1 MRLILLASGILTVS
15 GSISTDQ
22 AFVFSE
28 TRMVVSGKVSTT
40 KTKTCLKN
48 VQRRERCSSL
58 IPSAKKEPVWERS
71 NFTLVLGVNKGHVKV
86 AASGA
91 VQGDRTLICST
102 IGVSVLGYIDASGRG
117 CSPGFPTA
125 LAAAANGGGKC
136 EKAVS
141 PGGGGGHGGTG
152 GDGCEGAP
160 CDAPQQGGKAYGS
173 CKPNIACHNEPL
185 LAGGGG
191 GCSSGG
197 SGGGVIIISSG
208 IVSISGKIL
217 ANGAAG
223 SAGQAGSSGGNG
235 GGGAGGSIIVEFS
248 QLRGSGIVA
257 ANGGNGFGNS
267 DGGYGG
273 GGGGGRIF
281 MQDKNE
287 FNGGGLS
294 WTRNFSGNF
303 SFFGGSGGFAMVT
316 VGFQLCPPALLEA
329 ILPQS
334 RSRACLHSAQS
345 APWALHRKYERCGR
359 YQQMRRMSSGY
370 P

>member
-1 MRLILLASGILTVS
+1 MER
-15 GSISTDQ
+15 
-22 AFVFSE
+22 
-28 TRMVVSGKVSTT
+28 TT
-40 KTKTCLKN
+40 LPL
-48 VQRRERCSSL
+48 SL
-58 IPSAKKEPVWERS
+58 VC
-71 NFTLVLGVNKGHVKV
+71 KGHVKV

-281 MQDKNE
+281 MQDKTNSME
-287 FNGGGLS
+287 VVSLGPEILVATFPFLVAV
-294 WTRNFSGNF
+294 
-303 SFFGGSGGFAMVT
+303 GGFAMVT
-316 VGFQLCPPALLEA
+316 VGSTVPPALLEA

-334 RSRACLHSAQS
+334 RSRACPTVLKVS
-345 APWALHRKYERCGR
+345 PWALHRKYERCGR
-359 YQQMRRMSSGY
+359 HQQMRRMSSGY